1 MIEYLGCSMNNPC
14 IMSLSS
20 HYQERKI
27 MRDPHWD
34 SVDPSQKAHHF
45 LKKVD
50 QSSGLMIYLTCNCE
64 FLKQV

>member
-1 MIEYLGCSMNNPC
+1 MNNPFV
-14 IMSLSS
+14 MSLSS

-34 SVDPSQKAHHF
+34 SVDPLQKAHH
-45 LKKVD
+45 LKKKNR
-50 QSSGLMIYLTCNCE
+50 SSGLMTYLTCNFE